1 MKLFSLNE
9 TPYEPVSHDPRLK
22 KKVLAKGLL
31 PCVSQISHIILKPG
45 SSVSEHVHTN
55 YFEVFYCIRGTAVFL
70 IKGERVSIKEGNL
83 LIVEPGEPHAID
95 VIEETELLYL
105 HTEYKG

>member
-1 MKLFSLNE
+1 MKLFSLRE
-9 TPYEPVSHDPRLK
+9 TPFEPVSHDPGLK
-22 KKVLAKGLL
+22 KKVLARGAL
-31 PCVSQISHIILKPG
+31 PWVNQISHIILKQG
-45 SSVSEHVHTN
+45 SRVSEHVHTN
-55 YFEVFYCIRGTAVFL
+55 YFEVFYCIRGSAVFL
-70 IKGERVSIKEGNL
+70 IKGDRVSIKEGNL